1 MEITIKRTLKLEQN
15 IFENV
20 IIGALEGG
28 SNYWYCIGD
37 LDRTNFIKGE
47 SPAMN
52 IAIQL
57 FNNPEY
63 KLKIYDIE
71 SAEDPE
77 EMDFLGDVTQ
87 ASMIKAFE
95 LMANKYPEFLERILD
110 EENDADDDDVFFQ
123 LATMGEV
130 IYG

>member
-1 MEITIKRTLKLEQN
+1 MEISIKKTIKKQIL
-15 IFENV
+15 ENV

-37 LDRTNFIKGE
+37 IDKTNFRRGISLAE
-47 SPAMN
+47 N
-52 IAIQL
+52 IAEQL
-57 FNNPEY
+57 YMNTEF
-63 KLKIYDIE
+63 KLPIYDIE

-77 EMDFLGDVTQ
+77 EMDFLGDVTN
-87 ASMIKAFE
+87 AKVVKAFE
-95 LMANKYPEFLERILD
+95 LMSEKYPEFLERILD
-110 EENDADDDDVFFQ
+110 ESGDADDDDVFFQ

>member
-1 MEITIKRTLKLEQN
+1 MEISIKKTIKKQIL
-15 IFENV
+15 ENV

-37 LDRTNFIKGE
+37 VDKTNFRRGISMAE
-47 SPAMN
+47 N
-52 IAIQL
+52 IAEQL
-57 FNNPEY
+57 YTNTEFKIP
-63 KLKIYDIE
+63 IYDIE

-77 EMDFLGDVTQ
+77 EMDFLGDVTN
-87 ASMIKAFE
+87 ASVVKAFE
-95 LMANKYPEFLERILD
+95 LMADKYPEFLERILD
-110 EENDADDDDVFFQ
+110 ESGDADDDDVFFQ

>member
-1 MEITIKRTLKLEQN
+1 MEISIKKTIKKQIL
-15 IFENV
+15 ENV

-37 LDRTNFIKGE
+37 IDKTNFRRGISMAE
-47 SPAMN
+47 N
-52 IAIQL
+52 IAEQL
-57 FNNPEY
+57 YTNAEF
-63 KLKIYDIE
+63 KLPIYDIE

-77 EMDFLGDVTQ
+77 EMDFLGDVTN
-87 ASMIKAFE
+87 ASVVKAFE
-95 LMANKYPEFLERILD
+95 LMADKYPEFLERILD
-110 EENDADDDDVFFQ
+110 ESGDADDDDVFFQ

>member
-1 MEITIKRTLKLEQN
+1 MEITINKTIEIKQN

-37 LDRTNFIKGE
+37 LDKTNFRRGISMAE
-47 SPAMN
+47 N
-52 IAIQL
+52 IAEQL
-57 FNNPEY
+57 YTNTEF
-63 KLKIYDIE
+63 KLPIYDIE

-87 ASMIKAFE
+87 ASMLKALE
-95 LMANKYPEFLERILD
+95 LMAEKYPEFLERILA
-110 EENDADDDDVFFQ
+110 EEDDADDDDVFFQ

-130 IYG
+130 VYG

>member
-1 MEITIKRTLKLEQN
+1 MEISIKKTIKKQIL
-15 IFENV
+15 ENV

-37 LDRTNFIKGE
+37 IDKTNFRKGISMAE
-47 SPAMN
+47 N
-52 IAIQL
+52 IAEQL
-57 FNNPEY
+57 YTNTEF
-63 KLKIYDIE
+63 KLPIYDIE

-77 EMDFLGDVTQ
+77 EMDFLGDVTN
-87 ASMIKAFE
+87 ASVVKAFE
-95 LMANKYPEFLERILD
+95 LMADKYPEFLERILD
-110 EENDADDDDVFFQ
+110 ESGDADDDDVFFQ